1 MTERG
6 LDVTAS
12 CPRSMSRWAAITG
25 GIATV
30 VAIGLL
36 IAGLFSPIAT
46 HSRATI
52 SANPN
57 KSVAASGPAMSEI
70 VPSPVVET
78 NPQFFF
84 GTGDQSAGYYSDRQ
98 IR

>member
-12 CPRSMSRWAAITG
+12 CPRSRSRWAAITG
-25 GIATV
+25 ATV

-57 KSVAASGPAMSEI
+57 KSVVASGPAMSEI
-70 VPSPVVET
+70 VPSPVIET

>member
-12 CPRSMSRWAAITG
+12 CQRSMSRWAAITG

-36 IAGLFSPIAT
+36 IAVSSPIAT

-70 VPSPVVET
+70 VPSPVIET